1 MLKKK
6 NIAMVMAAATV
17 ATSVAPVFAATI
29 EKTEVDEATLVAK
42 VQELLNTKYSD
53 AKEDGDGDADTS
65 ATDGG
70 KEYTNSVYE
79 IDANG
84 TTVKTIAQFKKI
96 VENAKVLNE
105 EVVVTVTDKGHRTVD
120 GKIVAA
126 ENTKYSFY
134 SDFENKDQ
142 FDRDKITKLGGTVK
156 DLVTTSATIVL
167 ANNTEIELA
176 SADYV
181 LNLDE
186 PVDANGQLVDTE
198 NLTTSVKR
206 SIVGF
211 NKVEDKKAT
220 EKEIPSKIVE
230 QLSFNGA
237 KFVEMEKK
245 ASDIFADD
253 EYTKEGAEFVKT
265 IIDAKSSIK
274 NVVKDG
280 VRYTL
285 TNAKTTD
292 VVVNQSSGYK
302 FDITLTATK
311 VVNGKNVV
319 SNVKITLT
327 GDVQKDLATIKGAI
341 DNDTTVTDLTGKIDK
356 LAGDDRFETAAKISK
371 ATYVKSGDARAIILV
386 GEEAIVDGL
395 AAAPLAKQEDAPIL
409 LTKKDEIPAATM
421 NEIKRATENEGKE
434 AKIYLVGGEN
444 NISKEVEK
452 QLTSELNAE
461 IVRIAGEDRFKTSI
475 KIAKK
480 LNSTNKAFVVGGDG
494 LADAMSI
501 ASVATKEEAPI
512 IVTPAD
518 GLTKDAKD
526 FINKDDEVIVVGG
539 QSKVSTQVLKDIKEE
554 TEQTT
559 AVERIAGEDRNETNA
574 MVIEKYAN
582 ALTKVYVAKNG
593 YGSANGD
600 AQLVDA
606 LAVAPLVANN
616 DGIVVLANDELT
628 KVQEKALKTKQI
640 KGKLTQVGGGV
651 GVNVIQKLV
660 DLLK

>member
-53 AKEDGDGDADTS
+53 AKEDGDDNKDTL
-65 ATDGG
+65 ATKPGMS
-70 KEYTNSVYE
+70 YTNSVYS

-84 TTVKTIAQFKKI
+84 TTVKSIAQFKTI

-105 EVVVTVTDKGHRTVD
+105 EVIVTVTDKGHRTVD
-120 GKIVAA
+120 GKIVAT

-134 SDFENKDQ
+134 SNFEDTNQ
-142 FDRDKITKLGGTVK
+142 FDATKINSLGGSVK

-186 PVDANGQLVDTE
+186 PVDANGNLVDIT
-198 NLTTSVKR
+198 NLTTSVKK

-211 NKVEDKKAT
+211 NKAEDKEAS
-220 EKEIPSKIVE
+220 EKEIPSRIIE

-265 IIDAKSSIK
+265 IIDAKSSI

-582 ALTKVYVAKNG
+582 ASTKVYVAKNG

-628 KVQEKALKTKQI
+628 KVQEKAIKTKQI

>member
-53 AKEDGDGDADTS
+53 AKEDGDGNDDTL
-65 ATDGG
+65 ATEPGMS
-70 KEYTNSVYE
+70 YTNSVYS

-84 TTVKTIAQFKKI
+84 TTVKSIAQFKTI

-105 EVVVTVTDKGHRTVD
+105 EVIVTVTDKGHRTVD
-120 GKIVAA
+120 GKIVAT

-134 SDFENKDQ
+134 SDFKDTGQ
-142 FDRDKITKLGGTVK
+142 FDETKIDRLGGSVK

-186 PVDANGQLVDTE
+186 PVDANGNLVDIT
-198 NLTTSVKR
+198 NLTTSVKK

-211 NKVEDKKAT
+211 NKAEDKEAS
-220 EKEIPSKIVE
+220 EKEIPSRIIE

-265 IIDAKSSIK
+265 IIDAKSSI

-582 ALTKVYVAKNG
+582 ASTKVYVAKNG

-628 KVQEKALKTKQI
+628 KVQEKAIKTKQI

>member
-53 AKEDGDGDADTS
+53 AKEDGDDNNDTL
-65 ATDGG
+65 ATKPGMS
-70 KEYTNSVYE
+70 YTNSVYS

-84 TTVKTIAQFKKI
+84 TTVKSIAQFKTI

-105 EVVVTVTDKGHRTVD
+105 EVIVTVTDKGHRTVD
-120 GKIVAA
+120 GKIVAT

-134 SDFENKDQ
+134 SDFKDTGQ
-142 FDRDKITKLGGTVK
+142 FDETKIDRLGGSVK

-186 PVDANGQLVDTE
+186 PVDANGNLVDIT
-198 NLTTSVKR
+198 NLTTSVKK

-211 NKVEDKKAT
+211 NKVEDKEAS
-220 EKEIPSKIVE
+220 EKEIPSRIIE

-582 ALTKVYVAKNG
+582 ASTKVYVAKNG

-628 KVQEKALKTKQI
+628 KVQEKAIKTKQI

>member
-53 AKEDGDGDADTS
+53 AKEDGDGKDDTL
-65 ATDGG
+65 ATKPGMS
-70 KEYTNSVYE
+70 YTNSVYS

-84 TTVKTIAQFKKI
+84 TTVKSIAQFKTI

-105 EVVVTVTDKGHRTVD
+105 EVIVTVTDKGHRTVD
-120 GKIVAA
+120 GKIVAT

-134 SDFENKDQ
+134 SDFKDTGQ
-142 FDRDKITKLGGTVK
+142 FDETKIDRLGGSVK

-186 PVDANGQLVDTE
+186 PVDANGNLVDIT
-198 NLTTSVKR
+198 NLTTSVKK

-211 NKVEDKKAT
+211 NKVEDKEAS
-220 EKEIPSKIVE
+220 EKEIPSRIIE

-265 IIDAKSSIK
+265 IIDAKSSI

-371 ATYVKSGDARAIILV
+371 ATYVKSGDAKAIVLV

-501 ASVATKEEAPI
+501 ASVATKEEVPI

-582 ALTKVYVAKNG
+582 ASTKVYVAKNG

-628 KVQEKALKTKQI
+628 KVQEKAIKTKQI

>member
-53 AKEDGDGDADTS
+53 AKEDGDGNDDTL
-65 ATDGG
+65 ATEPGMS
-70 KEYTNSVYE
+70 YTNSVYS

-84 TTVKTIAQFKKI
+84 TTVKSIAQFKTI

-105 EVVVTVTDKGHRTVD
+105 EVIVTVTDKGHRTVD
-120 GKIVAA
+120 GKIVAT

-134 SDFENKDQ
+134 SDFKDTGQ
-142 FDRDKITKLGGTVK
+142 FDETKIDRLGGSVK

-186 PVDANGQLVDTE
+186 PVDANGNLVDIT
-198 NLTTSVKR
+198 NLTTSVKK

-211 NKVEDKKAT
+211 NKAEDKEAS
-220 EKEIPSKIVE
+220 EKEIPSRIIE

-265 IIDAKSSIK
+265 IIDAKSSI

-452 QLTSELNAE
+452 QLTSELNG
-461 IVRIAGEDRFKTSI
+461 R
-475 KIAKK
+475 
-480 LNSTNKAFVVGGDG
+480 
-494 LADAMSI
+494 
-501 ASVATKEEAPI
+501 
-512 IVTPAD
+512 
-518 GLTKDAKD
+518 
-526 FINKDDEVIVVGG
+526 
-539 QSKVSTQVLKDIKEE
+539 
-554 TEQTT
+554 
-559 AVERIAGEDRNETNA
+559 
-574 MVIEKYAN
+574 
-582 ALTKVYVAKNG
+582 
-593 YGSANGD
+593 
-600 AQLVDA
+600 
-606 LAVAPLVANN
+606 
-616 DGIVVLANDELT
+616 
-628 KVQEKALKTKQI
+628 
-640 KGKLTQVGGGV
+640 
-651 GVNVIQKLV
+651 
-660 DLLK
+660 

>member
-220 EKEIPSKIVE
+220 EKEIPSRIIE

-628 KVQEKALKTKQI
+628 KVQEKAIKTKQI

>member
-1 MLKKK
+1 
-6 NIAMVMAAATV
+6 
-17 ATSVAPVFAATI
+17 
-29 EKTEVDEATLVAK
+29 
-42 VQELLNTKYSD
+42 
-53 AKEDGDGDADTS
+53 
-65 ATDGG
+65 
-70 KEYTNSVYE
+70 
-79 IDANG
+79 
-84 TTVKTIAQFKKI
+84 
-96 VENAKVLNE
+96 
-105 EVVVTVTDKGHRTVD
+105 
-120 GKIVAA
+120 
-126 ENTKYSFY
+126 
-134 SDFENKDQ
+134 
-142 FDRDKITKLGGTVK
+142 
-156 DLVTTSATIVL
+156 
-167 ANNTEIELA
+167 
-176 SADYV
+176 
-181 LNLDE
+181 
-186 PVDANGQLVDTE
+186 
-198 NLTTSVKR
+198 
-206 SIVGF
+206 
-211 NKVEDKKAT
+211 
-220 EKEIPSKIVE
+220 
-230 QLSFNGA
+230 
-237 KFVEMEKK
+237 MEKK
-245 ASDIFADD
+245 ATDIFADD

-265 IIDAKSSIK
+265 IIDAKSSI

-582 ALTKVYVAKNG
+582 ASTKVYVAKNG

-628 KVQEKALKTKQI
+628 KVQEKAIKTKQI

>member
-53 AKEDGDGDADTS
+53 AKEDGDDNKDTL
-65 ATDGG
+65 ATKPGMS
-70 KEYTNSVYE
+70 YTNSVYS

-84 TTVKTIAQFKKI
+84 TTVKSIAQFKTI

-105 EVVVTVTDKGHRTVD
+105 EVIVTVTDKGHRTVD
-120 GKIVAA
+120 GKIVAT

-134 SDFENKDQ
+134 SNFEDTNQ
-142 FDRDKITKLGGTVK
+142 FDATKINSLGGSVK

-186 PVDANGQLVDTE
+186 PVDANGNLVDIT
-198 NLTTSVKR
+198 NLTTSVKK

-211 NKVEDKKAT
+211 NKVEDKEAS
-220 EKEIPSKIVE
+220 EKEIPSRIIE

-253 EYTKEGAEFVKT
+253 EYTKEGAEFVET
-265 IIDAKSSIK
+265 IIDAKSST

-327 GDVQKDLATIKGAI
+327 GDVQKDLATIKDAI

-356 LAGDDRFETAAKISK
+356 LAGDDRFETAAEISK

-395 AAAPLAKQEDAPIL
+395 AAAPLSKQKEAPIL
-409 LTKKDEIPAATM
+409 LTKKDVIPAATM
-421 NEIKRATENEGKE
+421 NEIKRATANNGKE
-434 AKIYLVGGEN
+434 ATIYIVGGEN
-444 NISKEVEK
+444 NISKEVEN
-452 QLTSELNAE
+452 QLVSELNAE
-461 IVRIAGEDRFKTSI
+461 IVRIAGEDRFETSI

-480 LNSTNKAFVVGGDG
+480 LNSKNKAFVVGGDG

-501 ASVATKEEAPI
+501 ASVATREEAPI

-582 ALTKVYVAKNG
+582 ASTKVYVAKNG

-628 KVQEKALKTKQI
+628 KVQEKAIKTKQI

>member
-134 SDFENKDQ
+134 TDFENKDQ

-628 KVQEKALKTKQI
+628 KVQEKAIKTKQI

>member
-53 AKEDGDGDADTS
+53 AKEDGDGNDDTL
-65 ATDGG
+65 ATEPGMS
-70 KEYTNSVYE
+70 YTNSVYS

-84 TTVKTIAQFKKI
+84 TTVKSIAQFKTI

-105 EVVVTVTDKGHRTVD
+105 EVIVTVTDKGHRTVD
-120 GKIVAA
+120 GKIVAT

-134 SDFENKDQ
+134 SDFKDTNQ
-142 FDRDKITKLGGTVK
+142 FDETKIDRLGGSVK

-186 PVDANGQLVDTE
+186 PVDANGNLVDIT
-198 NLTTSVKR
+198 NLTTSVKK

-211 NKVEDKKAT
+211 NKAEGKEAS
-220 EKEIPSKIVE
+220 EKEIPSRIIE

-265 IIDAKSSIK
+265 IIDAKSSI

-582 ALTKVYVAKNG
+582 ASTKVYVAKNG

-628 KVQEKALKTKQI
+628 KVQEKAIKTKQI

>member
-265 IIDAKSSIK
+265 IIDAKSSI

-628 KVQEKALKTKQI
+628 KVQEKAIKTKQI

>member
-628 KVQEKALKTKQI
+628 KVQEKAIKTKQI

>member
-582 ALTKVYVAKNG
+582 ESTKVYVAKNG

-628 KVQEKALKTKQI
+628 KVQEKAIETKQI

>member
-1 MLKKK
+1 M
-6 NIAMVMAAATV
+6 
-17 ATSVAPVFAATI
+17 
-29 EKTEVDEATLVAK
+29 
-42 VQELLNTKYSD
+42 
-53 AKEDGDGDADTS
+53 
-65 ATDGG
+65 
-70 KEYTNSVYE
+70 
-79 IDANG
+79 
-84 TTVKTIAQFKKI
+84 
-96 VENAKVLNE
+96 
-105 EVVVTVTDKGHRTVD
+105 
-120 GKIVAA
+120 
-126 ENTKYSFY
+126 
-134 SDFENKDQ
+134 
-142 FDRDKITKLGGTVK
+142 
-156 DLVTTSATIVL
+156 
-167 ANNTEIELA
+167 
-176 SADYV
+176 
-181 LNLDE
+181 
-186 PVDANGQLVDTE
+186 
-198 NLTTSVKR
+198 
-206 SIVGF
+206 
-211 NKVEDKKAT
+211 
-220 EKEIPSKIVE
+220 
-230 QLSFNGA
+230 
-237 KFVEMEKK
+237 
-245 ASDIFADD
+245 
-253 EYTKEGAEFVKT
+253 
-265 IIDAKSSIK
+265 
-274 NVVKDG
+274 
-280 VRYTL
+280 
-285 TNAKTTD
+285 
-292 VVVNQSSGYK
+292 
-302 FDITLTATK
+302 
-311 VVNGKNVV
+311 
-319 SNVKITLT
+319 
-327 GDVQKDLATIKGAI
+327 
-341 DNDTTVTDLTGKIDK
+341 
-356 LAGDDRFETAAKISK
+356 
-371 ATYVKSGDARAIILV
+371 
-386 GEEAIVDGL
+386 DGL

-582 ALTKVYVAKNG
+582 ASTKVYVAKNG

-628 KVQEKALKTKQI
+628 KVQEKAIKTKQI

>member
-142 FDRDKITKLGGTVK
+142 FDGDKITKLGGTVK

-292 VVVNQSSGYK
+292 VVVNQSSGYR

-628 KVQEKALKTKQI
+628 KVQEKAIKTKQI

>member
-53 AKEDGDGDADTS
+53 AKEDGDGNDDTL
-65 ATDGG
+65 ATKPGMS
-70 KEYTNSVYE
+70 YTNSVYS

-84 TTVKTIAQFKKI
+84 TTVKSIAQFKTI

-105 EVVVTVTDKGHRTVD
+105 EVIVTVTDKGHRTVD
-120 GKIVAA
+120 GKIVAT

-134 SDFENKDQ
+134 SDFKDTGQ
-142 FDRDKITKLGGTVK
+142 FDETKIDRLGGSVK

-186 PVDANGQLVDTE
+186 PVDANGNLVDIT
-198 NLTTSVKR
+198 NLTTSVKK

-211 NKVEDKKAT
+211 NKAEDKEAS
-220 EKEIPSKIVE
+220 EKEIPSRIIE

-265 IIDAKSSIK
+265 IIDAKSSI

-582 ALTKVYVAKNG
+582 ASTKVYVAKNG

-628 KVQEKALKTKQI
+628 KVQEKAIKTKQI

>member
-53 AKEDGDGDADTS
+53 AKEDGDGNDDTL
-65 ATDGG
+65 ATEPGMS
-70 KEYTNSVYE
+70 YTNSVYS

-84 TTVKTIAQFKKI
+84 TTVKSIAQFKTI

-105 EVVVTVTDKGHRTVD
+105 EVIVTVTDKGHRTVD
-120 GKIVAA
+120 GKIVAT

-134 SDFENKDQ
+134 SDFKDTGQ
-142 FDRDKITKLGGTVK
+142 FDETKIDRLGGSVK

-186 PVDANGQLVDTE
+186 PVDANGNLVDIT
-198 NLTTSVKR
+198 NLTTSVKK

-211 NKVEDKKAT
+211 NKVEDKEAS
-220 EKEIPSKIVE
+220 EKEIPSRIIE

-265 IIDAKSSIK
+265 IIDAKSSI

-356 LAGDDRFETAAKISK
+356 LAGDDRFETAAEISK

-395 AAAPLAKQEDAPIL
+395 AAAPLSKQKEAPIL
-409 LTKKDEIPAATM
+409 LTKKDVIPAATM
-421 NEIKRATENEGKE
+421 NEIKRATANNGKE
-434 AKIYLVGGEN
+434 ATIYIVGGEN

-501 ASVATKEEAPI
+501 ASVATREEAPI

-526 FINKDDEVIVVGG
+526 FINKDGEVIVVGG

-582 ALTKVYVAKNG
+582 ASTKVYVAKNG

-628 KVQEKALKTKQI
+628 KVQEKAIKTKQI

>member
-53 AKEDGDGDADTS
+53 AKEDGDGNDDTLS
-65 ATDGG
+65 TKPGMS
-70 KEYTNSVYE
+70 YTNSVYS

-84 TTVKTIAQFKKI
+84 TTVKSIAQFKTI

-105 EVVVTVTDKGHRTVD
+105 EVIVTVTDKGHRTVD
-120 GKIVAA
+120 GKIVAT

-134 SDFENKDQ
+134 SDFKDTGQ
-142 FDRDKITKLGGTVK
+142 FDETKIDRLGGSVK

-186 PVDANGQLVDTE
+186 PVDANGNLVDIT
-198 NLTTSVKR
+198 NLTTSVKK

-211 NKVEDKKAT
+211 NKAEDKEAS
-220 EKEIPSKIVE
+220 EKEIPSRIIE

-265 IIDAKSSIK
+265 IIDAKSSI

-628 KVQEKALKTKQI
+628 KVQEKAIKTKQI